1 MSQSLRRGLDLLAR
15 LALGPASLDEMAEDF
30 PVHKTTV
37 MRLLRSFEE
46 KGFVVRDS
54 QQRYTLGPRFF
65 ELSALA
71 LEQRDIRTV
80 ARPHL
85 QQLAARTGHTVH
97 LAAFEGPDVV
107 YIDKIDSRQ
116 AVRMYSRIGLT
127 AALHAAAVAK
137 VLLAGLPPAR
147 RESVAHSL
155 TYAPLTERTHTS
167 AEELLTELDLVAD
180 QGWAIDLAEHE
191 EFVHCAAAPV
201 RDASGRVVAAVSC
214 STPAVL
220 LEGDDIRSVIP
231 DLIAGTDAISRD
243 LGWLP
248 TERTVP

>member
-1 MSQSLRRGLDLLAR
+1 M
-15 LALGPASLDEMAEDF
+15 
-30 PVHKTTV
+30 
-37 MRLLRSFEE
+37 
-46 KGFVVRDS
+46 
-54 QQRYTLGPRFF
+54 
-65 ELSALA
+65 
-71 LEQRDIRTV
+71 
-80 ARPHL
+80 
-85 QQLAARTGHTVH
+85 
-97 LAAFEGPDVV
+97 
-107 YIDKIDSRQ
+107 
-116 AVRMYSRIGLT
+116 
-127 AALHAAAVAK
+127 
-137 VLLAGLPPAR
+137 
-147 RESVAHSL
+147 